1 MKWKFIGIVT
11 ADLKTSTNG
20 VPVRTSARS
29 LDSRLISACQEQ
41 LNLNI
46 KMLSSHPTHLGDPLA
61 WGRGT
66 PPVAMQ
72 WKMAR
77 SPTLSNFYVKSKWTS
92 EKTSDE
98 GLTMFDRVKMVY

>member
-1 MKWKFIGIVT
+1 M
-11 ADLKTSTNG
+11 N
-20 VPVRTSARS
+20 
-29 LDSRLISACQEQ
+29 
-41 LNLNI
+41 
-46 KMLSSHPTHLGDPLA
+46 MLSSHPTHLGDPLA

-77 SPTLSNFYVKSKWTS
+77 SPTLNNFYVKSKWTS